1 MVDIV
6 IKYTAEELTPKAQK
20 FYCGAGLVK
29 CQITG
34 SEKGLSRFHTEEKP
48 KEEVLKVH
56 YVVADGE
63 YKGAE
68 NTVEFELWDDSLIDF
83 GNGKN
88 APASK
93 LAAQNFMA
101 LSVAAGF
108 ESFVSNSTL
117 LHGKMLLVNHEIR
130 KGGVIEEMDDYG
142 NKTPKLDANG
152 QPEHYPDESVIVK
165 RGKKFARVNNVAQPS
180 VTAPAMVA
188 QPVAPAVAAPAA
200 PIAAPVA
207 ATVVAQPAVAAPAP
221 VTYVAPPAHAPAVD
235 DEIPW
240 V

>member
-1 MVDIV
+1 MVAIN
-6 IKYTAEELTPKAQK
+6 IKYTAEELAPKSQK

-29 CQITG
+29 CQIVS

-56 YVVADGE
+56 YIVAEGE
-63 YKGAE
+63 YQNAE

-101 LSVAAGF
+101 LCVAAGF
-108 ESFVSNSTL
+108 DSFVGDSSV
-117 LHGKMLLVNHEIR
+117 LHGKLLLVNHEIR
-130 KGGVIEEMDDYG
+130 KGGVIEEINDYG
-142 NKTPKLDANG
+142 QKVAVLDEHG
-152 QPEHYPDESVIVK
+152 KEQHYPDESIVVK
-165 RGKKFARVNNVAQPS
+165 RGKKFTRINAIH
-180 VTAPAMVA
+180 
-188 QPVAPAVAAPAA
+188 PAA
-200 PIAAPVA
+200 ATAAPVA
-207 ATVVAQPAVAAPAP
+207 APVAPQPVASAPVVAQAAPAP